1 MDNIISYGNISD
13 VGNTRKIIV
22 NYTVLIFGVIVILI
36 FLLLGI
42 YYLSPNNYLILKW
55 EDNKF
60 KLEKTIEC
68 IIKPDS
74 NLLIDLKNN
83 DDKYLKNNDDKYLKN
98 NDDKYLKNI
107 DDKYLKFSESINL
120 VINNS
125 FKSQS
130 IIFNKDID
138 LIKSQYNSDIFIVN
152 NSDIEKKITLQY
164 YSII

>member
-1 MDNIISYGNISD
+1 MENILSYGNITD

-22 NYTVLIFGVIVILI
+22 NYTVIIFGFIVILI
-36 FLLLGI
+36 ILLLGI

-60 KLEKTIEC
+60 KLEKTVEY

-74 NLLIDLKNN
+74 NLLIDSENSENLKNDSN
-83 DDKYLKNNDDKYLKN
+83 
-98 NDDKYLKNI
+98 
-107 DDKYLKFSESINL
+107 KYLKFSESINL
-120 VINNS
+120 IIKNS
-125 FKSQS
+125 FKSQN
-130 IIFNKDID
+130 IIYNKDID
-138 LIKSQYNSDIFIVN
+138 LIKSQYNSKIFIVN